1 MSSLNIKQGSDAH
14 FPDYPLASP
23 SNNEIDLL
31 NLISVLWRA
40 KKTVMAVVFG
50 FAMAFARAVGE
61 YGSVIFIAGNMPMV
75 SEITPLIIIGKL
87 EQYDY
92 AGATAVASVML
103 LISFILP
110 QKWTSAA
117 VVTPPEPVQWQEL
130 EKSFTKLR
138 VLDLDIKIDR
148 TEAFNLFIKKFQS
161 VSLLEEYLRSSPYVM
176 DQLKEAKIDELDLHR
191 AIVALSEKMK
201 AVDDNASKKKDEPSL
216 YTSWTLSFTAP
227 TSEEAQTVLSGYI
240 DYISALVVKE
250 SIENVRNKL
259 EIKTQFEKE
268 KLAQDRIKT
277 KNQLDAN
284 IQRLNYSLDIANAAG
299 IKKPV
304 YSNGQAVKDDPDFSI
319 SLGADGIERK
329 LEIEKAVTD
338 VAELNGELRNRQYLV
353 EQLTKANINDVNF
366 TPFKYQLSPSLPV
379 KKDGPGKAIIVILSA
394 LIGGMVAC
402 GSVLLRYAMA
412 SRKQDAMMADH
423 LV

>member
-1 MSSLNIKQGSDAH
+1 
-14 FPDYPLASP
+14 
-23 SNNEIDLL
+23 
-31 NLISVLWRA
+31 
-40 KKTVMAVVFG
+40 MAVVF
-50 FAMAFARAVGE
+50 AFACTG
-61 YGSVIFIAGNMPMV
+61 
-75 SEITPLIIIGKL
+75 
-87 EQYDY
+87 
-92 AGATAVASVML
+92 L

-117 VVTPPEPVQWQEL
+117 VVTPPEPVQWQAL
-130 EKSFTKLR
+130 EKTFTKLR

-161 VSLLEEYLRSSPYVM
+161 VSLLEEYLRSTPYVM

-216 YTSWTLSFTAP
+216 YNSWTLSFTAP

-277 KNQLDAN
+277 KINLMQT
-284 IQRLNYSLDIANAAG
+284 
-299 IKKPV
+299 
-304 YSNGQAVKDDPDFSI
+304 FSASIIHSTLLTRQELKSPFTVMVRPLKMTPI
-319 SLGADGIERK
+319 SLFLSAQTVLNANWK
-329 LEIEKAVTD
+329 LKKRLLT
-338 VAELNGELRNRQYLV
+338 LRN
-353 EQLTKANINDVNF
+353 
-366 TPFKYQLSPSLPV
+366 
-379 KKDGPGKAIIVILSA
+379 
-394 LIGGMVAC
+394 
-402 GSVLLRYAMA
+402 
-412 SRKQDAMMADH
+412 
-423 LV
+423 